1 MTWSRRASKILTH
14 MTVPIPAQQ
23 PELRVTRYDQVSS
36 WLIAM
41 VGGLGLAV
49 FSLTVAW
56 VSIQPVSVREPVPVE
71 IVEVSGGVEDG
82 SVEESLQLESP
93 EPETEQASLAEEDA
107 AEPEIE
113 ETLENVMDVAD
124 EATNQAE
131 KQFEFQTRNAGKKG
145 SASGTGRRALGIG
158 SGKGGVPREQRWFVS
173 YSDRSTLEEYGKQLD
188 FFGIEL
194 GLLTAEGKLI
204 YLSRFSQAV
213 PVSRTTNSGKGENR
227 LYMTWQGGARRTADL
242 QLFRRAK
249 IEPGQSV
256 LMQFYPPQVEKQLI
270 RLELDYKKRALAEIR
285 RTYFST
291 RPIETGYEFYVTQQ
305 TYFK

>member
-1 MTWSRRASKILTH
+1 
-14 MTVPIPAQQ
+14 MTVPISAQQ

-36 WLIAM
+36 WLIAL

-56 VSIQPVSVREPVPVE
+56 ISIQPVAVREPVPVE

-107 AEPEIE
+107 AEPEIQ
-113 ETLENVMDVAD
+113 ETLDNVMDVAD

-131 KQFEFQTRNAGKKG
+131 KQFEFQTRNAGKTG
-145 SASGTGRRALGIG
+145 SASGTGRRALGMG

-173 YSDRSTLEEYGKQLD
+173 YNDRDTLDEYGKQLD

-194 GLLTAEGKLI
+194 GLLTTDGRLI
-204 YLSRFSQAV
+204 YLSKLSQPV
-213 PVSRTTNSGKGENR
+213 PVVRTTSTGKGENR
-227 LYMTWQGGARRTADL
+227 LYMTWQGGARRRADL
-242 QLFRRAK
+242 QLFQRAK
-249 IEPGQSV
+249 IDPGQSV
-256 LMQFYPPQVEKQLI
+256 LMQFYPPQIEKQMV
-270 RLELDYKKRALAEIR
+270 RLEVDYKKRTLPEIR

-291 RPIETGYEFYVTQQ
+291 RTTETGYEFFVTRQ

>member
-1 MTWSRRASKILTH
+1 
-14 MTVPIPAQQ
+14 MTVPISAQQ

-36 WLIAM
+36 WLIAL

-56 VSIQPVSVREPVPVE
+56 ISIQPVSVREPVPVE

-82 SVEESLQLESP
+82 SIEESLQLESP
-93 EPETEQASLAEEDA
+93 DPETEQATLAEEDA
-107 AEPEIE
+107 NEPEIQ
-113 ETLENVMDVAD
+113 ETLDNVMDVAD

-158 SGKGGVPREQRWFVS
+158 SGKGGVPREQRWYVS
-173 YSDRSTLEEYGKQLD
+173 YNDRETIEEYGKQLD

-194 GLLTAEGKLI
+194 GLLTADGKLI
-204 YLSRFSQAV
+204 YLSRLAQPTPAV
-213 PVSRTTNSGKGENR
+213 RTANTGKGENR
-227 LYMTWQGGARRTADL
+227 LYMTWQGGARRRADL
-242 QLFRRAK
+242 QLFQRAR
-249 IEPGQSV
+249 IEPGASV
-256 LMQFYPPQVEKQLI
+256 LMQFYPPQIETQLV
-270 RLELDYKKRALAEIR
+270 RLEIDYKKRALPEIR

-291 RPIETGYEFYVTQQ
+291 RPIDSGYEFFVTRQ

>member
-1 MTWSRRASKILTH
+1 
-14 MTVPIPAQQ
+14 MTVPISAQQ

-36 WLIAM
+36 WLIAL

-56 VSIQPVSVREPVPVE
+56 ISIQPVSVREPVPVE

-107 AEPEIE
+107 SEPEIQ
-113 ETLENVMDVAD
+113 ETLDNVMDVAD

-158 SGKGGVPREQRWFVS
+158 SGKGGVSREQRWYVS
-173 YSDRSTLEEYGKQLD
+173 YNDRETLQEYGKQLD

-194 GLLTAEGKLI
+194 GLLTPDGKLI
-204 YLSRFSQAV
+204 YLSGLAK
-213 PVSRTTNSGKGENR
+213 PTPTARTTNTGKGENR
-227 LYMTWQGGARRTADL
+227 LYMTWQGGARRRADL
-242 QLFRRAK
+242 QLFQRAK
-249 IEPGQSV
+249 IEPGASV
-256 LMQFYPPQVEKQLI
+256 LMQFYPPQVEKQLS
-270 RLELDYKKRALAEIR
+270 RLELDFKKRQLKEIR

-291 RPIETGYEFYVTQQ
+291 NPTETGYEFFVTRQ

>member
-1 MTWSRRASKILTH
+1 

-36 WLIAM
+36 WLIAL

-56 VSIQPVSVREPVPVE
+56 ISIQPVSVREPVPVE

-82 SVEESLQLESP
+82 SIEESLQLESP
-93 EPETEQASLAEEDA
+93 EPETEQATLAEEDA
-107 AEPEIE
+107 SEPEIQ
-113 ETLENVMDVAD
+113 ETLDNVMDVAD

-158 SGKGGVPREQRWFVS
+158 SGKGGVPREQRWYVS
-173 YSDRSTLEEYGKQLD
+173 YNDRETIEEYGKQLD

-194 GLLTAEGKLI
+194 GLLTADGKLI
-204 YLSRFSQAV
+204 YLSRLAQATPAV
-213 PVSRTTNSGKGENR
+213 RTTNTGKGENR
-227 LYMTWQGGARRTADL
+227 LYMTWQGGARRRADL
-242 QLFRRAK
+242 QLFQRAG
-249 IEPGQSV
+249 IEPGASV
-256 LMQFYPPQVEKQLI
+256 LMQFYPPQIEKLLV
-270 RLELDYKKRALAEIR
+270 RLELDFKKRALPEIR

-291 RPIETGYEFYVTQQ
+291 RPIDTGYEFFVTRQ